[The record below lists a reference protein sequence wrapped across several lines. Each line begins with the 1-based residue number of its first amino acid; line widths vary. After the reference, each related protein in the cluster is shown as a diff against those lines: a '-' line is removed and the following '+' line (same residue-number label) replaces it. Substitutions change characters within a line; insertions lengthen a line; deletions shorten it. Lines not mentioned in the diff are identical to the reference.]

1 MLVLGSIVVIFGIL
15 AIAWKNS
22 QEDRIADTPIDFD
35 KAGNYTDL
43 FAVEAGVS
51 NDGQGGDSSGAV
63 VNDPDQ
69 PDGAGLSLGSDDMAV
84 VDDSAGVDGAGIAS
98 RDVIRVDRA

>member
-35 KAGNYTDL
+35 EAGSYSDL
-43 FAVEAGVS
+43 LAVEAGVS
-51 NDGQGGDSSGAV
+51 NDGQCGDGSGAV

-69 PDGAGLSLGSDDMAV
+69 LDGAGLSLGSDDMAV
-84 VDDSAGVDGAGIAS
+84 VDDSAGSGSSGNS
-98 RDVIRVDRA
+98 QS